1 MSRETNRRLRRT
13 LFAQAMTD
21 ARLAA
26 GKTQEQAAKAIRV
39 GAPMIANIEAG
50 LRQTSE
56 ENVVTLAKRYGCE
69 AAPLLRARALCVAT
83 FALSNRYA
91 PPLRA
96 EVGLAL
102 QEAWEGLGDAALTEI
117 LLALS
122 DVRIS

>member
-1 MSRETNRRLRRT
+1 MSRETSQEPRRT
-13 LFAQAMTD
+13 LFAQTMTN

-26 GKTQEQAAKAIRV
+26 GKTQEQAAKAIGV
-39 GAPMIANIEAG
+39 GGPMIANIEAG

-56 ENVVTLAKRYGCE
+56 DNVVTLAKLYSCE
-69 AAPLLRARALCVAT
+69 AAPLLRARALSVAT
-83 FALSNRYA
+83 FALPNRGA
-91 PPLRA
+91 PLLRA

-102 QEAWEGLGDAALTEI
+102 QEAWERLDDAKLTEI